1 MKTPIRNRARLML
14 PLVPVLAICFC
25 IPPVEADDKLTPA
38 DLVAKHL
45 ESIGT
50 AEARARVNGTKIKG
64 DATVTVKLC
73 GEGQVDGQV
82 VMASHDAA
90 NLINMN
96 FDIAAYPL
104 EAMRFDGKKLTV
116 SQLRPG
122 SRTCLANFF
131 ISHDVMF
138 KEGLMGGVLSESWAL
153 LSLQERSPKLEYG
166 GLKKMDHKDLHVL
179 KYNPRKGS
187 DLKIT
192 IYFDAATFRHVRT
205 DYSRTIYASE
215 QRRIAP
221 GGPGL
226 PPAGNQQASAAR
238 IEAREEFA
246 DFKDEA
252 GLNLPH
258 TYKFHLSIQSETK
271 PAIVDWV
278 FNLKDYAF
286 TSPIDAAEFSIANE
300 AKNQLHD

>member
-1 MKTPIRNRARLML
+1 MNTPILNSARLLL
-14 PLVPVLAICFC
+14 PLVVFAAVGIC
-25 IPPVEADDKLTPA
+25 IQPAQADDKLTP
-38 DLVAKHL
+38 DELVAKHL

-82 VMASHDAA
+82 LMASHDAA

-96 FDIAAYPL
+96 FAMDAYPH
-104 EAMRFDGKKLTV
+104 EAMRYDGKKLTV

-122 SRTCLANFF
+122 ARTCLANFF
-131 ISHDVMF
+131 LTHDVMF
-138 KEGLMGGVLSESWAL
+138 KEGLVGGVLSESWSL
-153 LSLQERSPKLEYG
+153 LNVQERNPKLEYG
-166 GLKKMDHKDLHVL
+166 GLKKVGDKEVHVL

-187 DLKIT
+187 DLKIVL
-192 IYFDAATFRHVRT
+192 YFDAVNFRHVRT
-205 DYSRTIYASE
+205 DYSRTIYATE

-221 GGPGL
+221 GGPNL
-226 PPAGNQQASAAR
+226 PPAQNQQASAAR
-238 IEAREEFA
+238 IEAREEFE
-246 DFKDEA
+246 DFKTEA

-258 TYKFHLSIQSETK
+258 TYKFHLSIQSETR

-278 FNLKDYAF
+278 FSLKEYAF
-286 TSPIDAAEFSIANE
+286 TLPADAAEFVISN
-300 AKNQLHD
+300 

>member
-1 MKTPIRNRARLML
+1 MNTPILNSAKLLL
-14 PLVPVLAICFC
+14 PLVVVVAVGISIQPT
-25 IPPVEADDKLTPA
+25 EADNKLTP
-38 DLVAKHL
+38 DELIAKHL

-50 AEARARVNGTKIKG
+50 AEARARVNGTRIKG

-96 FDIAAYPL
+96 FDMAAYPH
-104 EAMRFDGKKLTV
+104 EALRYDGKKLTV
-116 SQLRPG
+116 SHLRPG
-122 SRTCLANFF
+122 TRTCLANFF
-131 ISHDVMF
+131 LTHDVMF
-138 KEGLMGGVLSESWAL
+138 REGLVGGVLSESWSL
-153 LSLQERSPKLEYG
+153 LNVQERNPKLEYA
-166 GLKKMDHKDLHVL
+166 GLKKVGDKELHVL

-187 DLKIT
+187 DLKIVL
-192 IYFDAATFRHVRT
+192 YFDPTNFRHVRT
-205 DYSRTIYASE
+205 DYSRTIYATE

-221 GGPGL
+221 GGPNL
-226 PPAGNQQASAAR
+226 PPATNQQASAAR

-246 DFKDEA
+246 DFKEES

-258 TYKFHLSIQSETK
+258 TYKFHLSIQSETR

-278 FNLKDYAF
+278 FSLKDYAF
-286 TSPIDAAEFSIANE
+286 TTPIEAAEFVIGQE
-300 AKNQLHD
+300 KK